1 MFKNSKP
8 EKRNIKNVFKCISI
22 NTPNDSIEKESTV
35 LSLIPNNS
43 TSTKSSKRKSIDD
56 SNTFLGKKFFKVKKV
71 EEDETTLKDDM
82 NNGRWTY
89 EEHNKFLKA
98 IYLYGINWKKIRKFI
113 DTRSTNQLRSH
124 AQKFYLRL
132 KNYKNDSL
140 GIDLS
145 VDSIENFK
153 DMIKIIKQ
161 KELEL
166 NYDHKLLFIL
176 SEELEIYKRL
186 KTNNNKTSHLIFN
199 VKRIK
204 SLQEKNILL
213 IDLDKSKNNIEEEK
227 DDFENSFLN
236 NYFWKPDNNED
247 NYIEKFS
254 LDFDREKNLDL
265 DFIKEY

>member
-1 MFKNSKP
+1 
-8 EKRNIKNVFKCISI
+8 
-22 NTPNDSIEKESTV
+22 
-35 LSLIPNNS
+35 
-43 TSTKSSKRKSIDD
+43 
-56 SNTFLGKKFFKVKKV
+56 
-71 EEDETTLKDDM
+71 
-82 NNGRWTY
+82 
-89 EEHNKFLKA
+89 
-98 IYLYGINWKKIRKFI
+98 
-113 DTRSTNQLRSH
+113 
-124 AQKFYLRL
+124 
-132 KNYKNDSL
+132 
-140 GIDLS
+140 
-145 VDSIENFK
+145 
-153 DMIKIIKQ
+153 MIKIIKQ

-166 NYDHKLLFIL
+166 NYNHKLLFIL

-213 IDLDKSKNNIEEEK
+213 IDSDKSKNNIEEEK